1 MPWAG
6 KCYKLPMLWNGKS
19 VWKKFQSNQG
29 YLFWDPSGGSEGT
42 YFFGLK
48 LADPMEPDWD
58 GVTAWVEANYTTFG
72 NVHVPWTSGMPT
84 NWRVVS
90 MTQCL
95 AECNKHFEEQNI
107 VLARE
112 IEDLKELQKKKDKEM
127 EGLQHS
133 LDVTKQL
140 EVATNMLEKEWQ
152 VDDPPTTAAASSSA
166 AGWMAPTAKS
176 MAQSPVSC
184 LCTTSYYVVLASTGW
199 IYSSHQGLVMS
210 LSWRVSDYFYG
221 CSMSHCWLLFGL

>member
-1 MPWAG
+1 MILGPFRIDFAPWAG
-6 KCYKLPMLWNGKS
+6 KYYKLPKLWNGKS

-29 YLFWDPSGGSEGT
+29 YLFWHPSGGVEGT

-48 LADPMEPDWD
+48 LADPMEPDWN
-58 GVTAWVEANYTTFG
+58 GVTAWVESNYTTFG
-72 NVHVPWTSGMPT
+72 NVHVPWTSGMPS

-95 AECNKHFEEQNI
+95 AEYNKHFEEQNI

-112 IEDLKELQKKKDKEM
+112 IEDLKELEKKKNQEIEALKS
-127 EGLQHS
+127 S
-133 LDVTKQL
+133 LEVTKQQL
-140 EVATNMLEKEWQ
+140 EVATNMLEKEWKAE
-152 VDDPPTTAAASSSA
+152 DEPTAAAASLGV

-184 LCTTSYYVVLASTGW
+184 LCS
-199 IYSSHQGLVMS
+199 
-210 LSWRVSDYFYG
+210 RF
-221 CSMSHCWLLFGL
+221 F